1 MRTKIFSIISV
12 ALLAFSLTACSSKAA
27 PEISSYEEANKDWLS
42 QVDEIISG
50 DELAMQGKVQWGM
63 SLEDLKKAVK
73 GPYYE
78 DTDYGVSVVTS
89 SSLPSD
95 ETWKNEDETLNSAAF
110 EDQDVKAYYF
120 VDTALI
126 EYGYLVY
133 DASLHQYDFL
143 KEYYTK
149 KYGEPEKE
157 EFIWNDE
164 SYKPTGKE
172 DMYEMFAAGKVKVL
186 TVWDIEELDTVL
198 VVDWLND
205 PVDLDYNYGQISFY
219 SRSEDFDVNS
229 VSDTVL

>member
-1 MRTKIFSIISV
+1 M
-12 ALLAFSLTACSSKAA
+12 
-27 PEISSYEEANKDWLS
+27 
-42 QVDEIISG
+42 
-50 DELAMQGKVQWGM
+50 
-63 SLEDLKKAVK
+63 
-73 GPYYE
+73 
-78 DTDYGVSVVTS
+78 
-89 SSLPSD
+89 
-95 ETWKNEDETLNSAAF
+95 
-110 EDQDVKAYYF
+110 
-120 VDTALI
+120 I

-229 VSDTVL
+229 VSETGL